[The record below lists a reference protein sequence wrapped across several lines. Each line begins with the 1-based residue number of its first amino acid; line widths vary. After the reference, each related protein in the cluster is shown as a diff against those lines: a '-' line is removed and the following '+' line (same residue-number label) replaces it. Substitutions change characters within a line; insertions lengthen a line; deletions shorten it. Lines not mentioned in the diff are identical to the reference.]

1 MSNSI
6 ECRSK
11 LLQLQASTIFIRVCG
26 DEAEVSI
33 SPAWDVVGRHE
44 YIIVGKVEEVLDE
57 LKQISE
63 EVRKAVE
70 ELQKVGEGR

>member
-26 DEAEVSI
+26 GEAEVSI

-57 LKQISE
+57 LKRISE
-63 EVRKAVE
+63 EVRKAIE